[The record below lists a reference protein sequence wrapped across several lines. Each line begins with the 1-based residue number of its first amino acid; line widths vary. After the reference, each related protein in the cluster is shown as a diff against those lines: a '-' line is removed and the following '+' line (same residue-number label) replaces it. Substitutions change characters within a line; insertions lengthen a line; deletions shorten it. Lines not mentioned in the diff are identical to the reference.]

1 LQDGLE
7 DRQYHI
13 TITGQREAR
22 TAMGSENF
30 NFRASDGTDIFVY
43 KWLPEHPKA
52 VVQIAHGMAEHAGRY
67 DRFAQKLVSEG
78 FAVYA
83 NDHRGHGKTAGSPDN
98 LGYFADHNG
107 WRRVVDDLRELTSE
121 LKGAHPGLPCF
132 LFGHSMGSFLFR
144 NYIFSDCSGIS
155 GVILSGTGNNPKLL
169 ISLGKLV
176 AAWQV
181 KSKGARGKTML
192 MHNMSFGSFNK
203 AFRPNRTDFD
213 WLSRDNEE
221 VDKYINDPFCGGV
234 FTAGFYR
241 DLMAGLEEIG
251 CMDNIDKIRK
261 DLPILLFAGDMD
273 PVGNKGKAVKQVH
286 DMYQKAGINDLTCR
300 LYDGGRHEMLNET
313 NRQEVFDDVIKWMN
327 DRL

>member
-1 LQDGLE
+1 
-7 DRQYHI
+7 
-13 TITGQREAR
+13 
-22 TAMGSENF
+22 MGSEDF
-30 NFRASDGTDIFVY
+30 NFEASDGTKIHVY
-43 KWLPEHPKA
+43 KWLPEKPKA

-67 DRFAQKLVSEG
+67 DRFAQKLADEG
-78 FAVYA
+78 YAVYA
-83 NDHRGHGKTAGSPDN
+83 SDHRGHGKTAGTLDN
-98 LGYFADHNG
+98 VGYFADNNG
-107 WRRVVDDLRELTSE
+107 WQRVVDDLQELTST
-121 LKGAHPGLPCF
+121 LQSAHPNLPFF

-144 NYIFSDCSGIS
+144 NYIFSDCKDIN

-181 KSKGARGKTML
+181 KAKGPQGKTML

-221 VDKYINDPFCGGV
+221 VDKYISDPFCGGV

-241 DLMAGLEEIG
+241 DLMAGLAEIG
-251 CMDNIDKIRK
+251 CMDNINKIRK

-273 PVGNKGKAVKQVH
+273 PVGNKGKAVKQV
-286 DMYQKAGINDLTCR
+286 YEIYKKAGITDVSCR
-300 LYDGGRHEMLNET
+300 LYEDGRHEMLNET
-313 NRQEVFDDVIKWMN
+313 NRQEVYDDVITWM
-327 DRL
+327 DSHM